1 MRIIESS
8 NRRAVGR
15 LIDRRREADPAIA
28 RRVAQIVAEVR
39 RAGDAAVLRYARR
52 FDRLSGAGRGHR

>member
-15 LIDRRREADPAIA
+15 LIGRRLEADPAVA
-28 RRVAQIVAEVR
+28 RQVARIVAEVR

-52 FDRLSGAGRGHR
+52 FDRETRSK